1 MDPKHFARLSEISF
15 FLAKY
20 IWKAPVIFR
29 IFAGAKNANGCQLH
43 CSISINSTVSVF
55 EKWLKKITFAKK
67 RPRLKT
73 LSLMVGPWEFS
84 RFSEKGFWI
93 LKKSCWE
100 FGIFSYFAIWKLCY
114 PERWTFNFCTKVQNQ
129 FIFFYEVIH

>member
-1 MDPKHFARLSEISF
+1 MPGFQKSLFSLLSTFGRHPSSSGFLQVQKMPMVVSFIVASALIAQCQCLKNDSKRL
-15 FLAKY
+15 LL
-20 IWKAPVIFR
+20 
-29 IFAGAKNANGCQLH
+29 Q
-43 CSISINSTVSVF
+43 
-55 EKWLKKITFAKK
+55 KK
-67 RPRLKT
+67 RPRLKS

-114 PERWTFNFCTKVQNQ
+114 PERWTFNFCTKVENQ

>member
-43 CSISINSTVSVF
+43 CSISINSTLF
-55 EKWLKKITFAKK
+55 HRLGGAIK
-67 RPRLKT
+67 RGC
-73 LSLMVGPWEFS
+73 VE
-84 RFSEKGFWI
+84 
-93 LKKSCWE
+93 
-100 FGIFSYFAIWKLCY
+100 IFS
-114 PERWTFNFCTKVQNQ
+114 
-129 FIFFYEVIH
+129 FIFPPCYMASKNINIFTGYVVSRKNIDIFTGVANTP